1 MRFAI
6 ISVTK
11 EGQTI
16 ANDIALV
23 LKNDPTAIKV
33 DLFHKNVKEN
43 FKKSFND
50 YDCWIAIMATGIM
63 VRIICPLIKSKLN
76 DPAVLVV
83 SENKKHVISL
93 LSGHL
98 GGANQFSIK
107 IAGVIGAVPIITTAT
122 DLKGKMGIDALANQ
136 YWFDVKQPQLI
147 KEVNQLLAEDNK
159 VDLYLPSRFRFLEN
173 HPIVSRS
180 YQIHT
185 WEKSFIRVYLPE
197 PEMDVSGNDS
207 NIVKKEMGVP
217 GKDLDLIENEMDVS
231 GKDLDLMEKE
241 LGNYLDLYPKRIV
254 AGLGSKKGVTGEQVF
269 FAIRSAL
276 QHLHLPLER
285 LDALAT
291 AEVKKGEKGV
301 LDAAS
306 KSGLPLKIVSL
317 KEISDFNHPDCT
329 PSQLVE
335 REFGVQ
341 GICEPVSLIKAGDK
355 SRLILKKTAYNG
367 VTVAIAVSID

>member
-1 MRFAI
+1 MRYAI

-43 FKKSFND
+43 VKKSFND

-63 VRIICPLIKSKLN
+63 VRIICPFIKSKLN
-76 DPAVLVV
+76 DPAVLVIA
-83 SENKKHVISL
+83 ENKKHVISL

-107 IAGVIGAVPIITTAT
+107 IAGVIGAVPVITTAT

-147 KEVNQLLAEDNK
+147 KEANQLLAEDNK
-159 VDLYLPSRFRFLEN
+159 LDLYLPLRFRFLEN

-180 YQIHT
+180 YNIHI
-185 WEKSFIRVYLPE
+185 WEKSFIRAYLPE
-197 PEMDVSGNDS
+197 SEMDESGNDLDT
-207 NIVKKEMGVP
+207 P
-217 GKDLDLIENEMDVS
+217 GE
-231 GKDLDLMEKE
+231 E
-241 LGNYLDLYPKRIV
+241 LGNYLDLYPKRLV

-269 FAIRSAL
+269 LAVRSAL

-291 AEVKKGEKGV
+291 AEVKKDEEGI

-306 KSGLPLKIVSL
+306 KSGLPLEIVSL
-317 KEISDFNHPDCT
+317 KEISELNHLDCT

-341 GICEPVSLIKAGDK
+341 GICEPVALIKAGDK

-367 VTVAIAVSID
+367 VTVAIAVSIDKKIFLIE

>member
-16 ANDIALV
+16 ANDMALV

-43 FKKSFND
+43 VKKSFND

-83 SENKKHVISL
+83 AENKKHVISL

-107 IAGVIGAVPIITTAT
+107 IAGVIGAVPVITTAT

-159 VDLYLPSRFRFLEN
+159 VDLFLPSRFNFLEN
-173 HPIVSRS
+173 HPLVSRS
-180 YQIHT
+180 YRIHT
-185 WEKSFIRVYLPE
+185 WEKSFIRAYLPE
-197 PEMDVSGNDS
+197 PELDESGKNL
-207 NIVKKEMGVP
+207 NLLKKEMGVP
-217 GKDLDLIENEMDVS
+217 GNDLNIP
-231 GKDLDLMEKE
+231 GE
-241 LGNYLDLYPKRIV
+241 LGNYLDLYPKRMV

-291 AEVKKGEKGV
+291 ADVKKDEDGI

-306 KSGLPLKIVSL
+306 KSGLPLEIVSL
-317 KEISDFNHPDCT
+317 KEISNFNHPDCT
-329 PSQLVE
+329 YSQLVE

-355 SRLILKKTAYNG
+355 SRLISKKTAYNG

>member
-11 EGQTI
+11 QGQKI
-16 ANDIALV
+16 AKDIELV
-23 LKNDPTAIKV
+23 LKDDPTVIKV
-33 DLFHKNVKEN
+33 DVFHKNVKETVN
-43 FKKSFND
+43 KLFND
-50 YDCWIAIMATGIM
+50 YDCWVSIMATGIM

-83 SENKKHVISL
+83 DENKKHVISL

-98 GGANQFSIK
+98 GGGNQFSIK
-107 IAGVIGAVPIITTAT
+107 IAGVIGAVPVITTAT
-122 DLKGKMGIDALANQ
+122 DLKCKMGIDALANQ
-136 YWFDVKQPQLI
+136 YWFDIQQPQLI
-147 KEVNQLLAEDNK
+147 KEVNQLLAEDGK
-159 VDLYLPSRFRFLEN
+159 VDLYLPPRFRFLEN
-173 HPIVSRS
+173 HPFVIRS

-185 WEKSFIRVYLPE
+185 WEKSFVRASL
-197 PEMDVSGNDS
+197 
-207 NIVKKEMGVP
+207 P
-217 GKDLDLIENEMDVS
+217 GKDLN
-231 GKDLDLMEKE
+231 KE
-241 LGNYLDLYPKRIV
+241 LDLYPKRIV
-254 AGLGSKKGVTGEQVF
+254 VGLGSKKGVTGDQVF

-291 AEVKKGEKGV
+291 ADVKKDEKGI

-306 KSGLPLKIVSL
+306 KSRLPLEIVHL
-317 KEISDFNHPDCT
+317 NEIADFNHPDCT
-329 PSQLVE
+329 PSQLVQ

-341 GICEPVSLIKAGDK
+341 GVCEPVSLINAGIK

-367 VTVAIAVSID
+367 VTVAIAVSIDKPDIK

>member
-6 ISVTK
+6 ISVTSK
-11 EGQTI
+11 GQTI

-43 FKKSFND
+43 LKKSFND

-83 SENKKHVISL
+83 AENKKHVISL

-107 IAGVIGAVPIITTAT
+107 IAGVIGAVPVITTAT

-136 YWFDVKQPQLI
+136 YWFGVKQPKLI
-147 KEVNQLLAEDNK
+147 KAVNQLLIEDNK
-159 VDLYLPSRFRFLEN
+159 LDLYLPPRFRFLEN
-173 HPIVSRS
+173 HPLVSSS
-180 YQIHT
+180 YNIHI
-185 WEKSFIRVYLPE
+185 WEKSFIRAYLPE
-197 PEMDVSGNDS
+197 PEVDEFGKDS
-207 NIVKKEMGVP
+207 NSVKKEMDDSGN
-217 GKDLDLIENEMDVS
+217 DLDI
-231 GKDLDLMEKE
+231 MEKE
-241 LGNYLDLYPKRIV
+241 LGNHLDLYPKRIV

-269 FAIRSAL
+269 LAIRSAL

-291 AEVKKGEKGV
+291 AEVKKDEEGI

-306 KSGLPLKIVSL
+306 KSGLPIEIVSL
-317 KEISDFNHPDCT
+317 KEISNFQHPDCT
-329 PSQLVE
+329 HSQLVE

-355 SRLILKKTAYNG
+355 SRLISKKTAYNG

>member
-43 FKKSFND
+43 VKNSFND

-63 VRIICPLIKSKLN
+63 VRVICPLIKSKLN
-76 DPAVLVV
+76 DPAILVV
-83 SENKKHVISL
+83 AENKKHVISL

-98 GGANQFSIK
+98 GGGNPFSIK
-107 IAGVIGAVPIITTAT
+107 IAGIIGAIPIITTAT

-147 KEVNQLLAEDNK
+147 KEANQLLADDIK
-159 VDLYLPSRFRFLEN
+159 VDLYLPPRFRFLEN
-173 HPIVSRS
+173 HPLVSRS
-180 YQIHT
+180 YHIHT
-185 WEKSFIRVYLPE
+185 WENSFIRAYLPK
-197 PEMDVSGNDS
+197 PELD
-207 NIVKKEMGVP
+207 EF
-217 GKDLDLIENEMDVS
+217 GKDFNIREEELDASRD
-231 GKDLDLMEKE
+231 DLDIPGNE
-241 LGNYLDLYPKRIV
+241 LRNYLDLYPRRLV

-291 AEVKKGEKGV
+291 VDVKKDEEGI

-306 KSGLPLKIVSL
+306 KSGLPLEIVSL
-317 KEISDFNHPDCT
+317 KEIPNFNDPDCT
-329 PSQLVE
+329 PSQLVK

-355 SRLILKKTAYNG
+355 SRLISKKTAYNG
-367 VTVAIAVSID
+367 VTVAIAVSIV